1 MLTREEELQN
11 LRKMKEK
18 ISSINSM
25 QNKIDEMNDR
35 IVEESNRPMK
45 EAPEYTPSN
54 YYKMA
59 KKTVEDRRANTIL
72 KMGIFFC
79 IILCAYAVISLI
91 YLVKVNALGLVGVIL
106 YLLSYIFVLGL
117 LGFYADGEA
126 DFGKLILALV
136 LNFILHLILGSIGLF
151 YGNVYFISAGMSI
164 SFAVIIAVAYLIST
178 ITLKHYLVEG
188 KQRDEEH
195 KRQYEIDLQINES
208 KLIEENKRIELDKKH
223 NIEKYNNSINEYKIK
238 ISHEIALLNTIPGL
252 AVQDKN
258 EYTVNTLIT
267 YFERG
272 KADSIKEAINLFDVE
287 ERDRQDRERQ
297 SAWNRIMLE
306 EQMRAERERK
316 ELIEKQEEENRRR
329 YNELRRLENERNEK
343 VDEFIKE
350 VKSKL
355 DE

>member
-1 MLTREEELQN
+1 
-11 LRKMKEK
+11 
-18 ISSINSM
+18 
-25 QNKIDEMNDR
+25 
-35 IVEESNRPMK
+35 
-45 EAPEYTPSN
+45 
-54 YYKMA
+54 
-59 KKTVEDRRANTIL
+59 
-72 KMGIFFC
+72 
-79 IILCAYAVISLI
+79 
-91 YLVKVNALGLVGVIL
+91 
-106 YLLSYIFVLGL
+106 
-117 LGFYADGEA
+117 
-126 DFGKLILALV
+126 
-136 LNFILHLILGSIGLF
+136 
-151 YGNVYFISAGMSI
+151 MSI

-287 ERDRQDRERQ
+287 ERDRQDMNREVSPLRQ
-297 SAWNRIMLE
+297 AEDAILVDTSGMNIE
-306 EQMRAERERK
+306 EVVDAICA
-316 ELIEKQEEENRRR
+316 LYEKALNAQA
-329 YNELRRLENERNEK
+329 
-343 VDEFIKE
+343 
-350 VKSKL
+350 
-355 DE
+355 